1 MKKIALIFGITGQDG
16 AYLARLLL
24 KKNYIVH
31 GVKRRSSSLNTERID
46 DIYLDPHQKT
56 NFYLH
61 YGDLTDSL
69 SILKII
75 QKIKPNEIYNLGA
88 QSHVAVSFEVPEY
101 TANVDAIGTLR
112 ILESILTLG
121 MQKKIKFY
129 QAGTSE
135 MFGASKPPQNEKTN
149 FHPRSPYGVAKLYAH
164 WITKNYRE
172 AYEIFACNGILFNH
186 ESPLRGETFVTKKI
200 VTSLCKIAQT
210 GLGKLYLGNLYAKR
224 DWGHAKDYVVAM
236 WKMLQQKKP
245 KDYVI
250 SSGKQYSVKY
260 FINLVA
266 QELGMKIYWKG
277 KGMNEQ
283 GYLNNKAIICI
294 DKKYFRPS
302 EVDSL
307 LGDSRKARRELN
319 WKPNYNIRS
328 LVKEMVI
335 EEIKKGNDLEKK

>member
-1 MKKIALIFGITGQDG
+1 MKKVALIFGVTGQDG

-31 GVKRRSSSLNTERID
+31 GVKRRSSSLNTDRVD

-101 TANVDAIGTLR
+101 TANVDALGTLR

-135 MFGASKPPQNEKTN
+135 MFGASKPPQNETTN
-149 FHPRSPYGVAKLYAH
+149 FHPRSPYAVAKLYGH

-172 AYEIFACNGILFNH
+172 AYKIFACNGILFNH

-200 VTSLCKIAQT
+200 VTSLCRIAQT

-250 SSGKQYSVKY
+250 STGKQYSVKY

-266 QELGMKIYWKG
+266 QELGMKIYWRG

-283 GYLNNKAIICI
+283 AYLNNKVVICL

-307 LGDSRKARRELN
+307 LGDSRKARKELN

-335 EEIKKGNDLEKK
+335 EEIKKINDLKKK